1 MVGQILIDLTKLS
14 PARVMVIYVTAG
26 VILGAFGLYD
36 PLINFA
42 GCGASVPLCGF
53 GNLLANGVKS
63 AVSEQG
69 LLGAFTGGLTA
80 SSACIASAVS
90 FAFIVSLLFNPKE
103 KS

>member
-80 SSACIASAVS
+80 SSAGIASAVS